1 MCSFFSYKESPYNLR
16 KGQVL
21 SIPPAR
27 SKYYGTNPVHFWGS
41 LIRNILPSY
50 IKCRRSVGEFKNNIK
65 KFRNIDSSCLIC

>member
-1 MCSFFSYKESPYNLR
+1 MYSFFSYKESSYNLR

-21 SIPPAR
+21 SLPPAR

-50 IKCRRSVGEFKNNIK
+50 IKCNEIWWWNNAVNDVVK
-65 KFRNIDSSCLIC
+65 EKRHK